1 VSSAETSAAHV
12 SGDPTGAVPGPDP
25 SGGGALRPLVSVIV
39 PAYNEAAIV
48 VDSLTRLSEHLA
60 SIEDLYRWE
69 IVVVNDG
76 STDETGELAEEFA
89 RTHPNVRILH
99 HRVNFLLG
107 QALRYAFNSTRAD
120 YVAVMDCDLSYDP
133 EHLGRMLY
141 AIQDSRARIVVASPY
156 AEGGR
161 TTNIPFSRRVLS
173 RGANWLLSRAAGGD
187 LTTVT
192 GMVRVYDGRFLRS
205 LDLRA
210 MDTEINT
217 EIIYKARLL
226 HARII
231 EIPAHLDW
239 SFHGTGGTRRPATNL
254 RVSRSTVS
262 SLFSSF
268 LFRPFLFFMLPGL
281 ILLAVAAYSFSW
293 CMWHVFQ
300 VWGQPSQ
307 FGNSGLTGAIQ
318 NAYARAPHTF
328 LFAGITSVLAIQ
340 LISLGVIAAQGK
352 RYFEELFHLGTS
364 IYRQV
369 RPDEG
374 ATADVDADPGDEP
387 GRSPGERTAPRPDR

>member
-1 VSSAETSAAHV
+1 MAQE
-12 SGDPTGAVPGPDP
+12 AVPGADAPEPRVDP
-25 SGGGALRPLVSVIV
+25 TPRRSWRPLVSVIV
-39 PAYNEAAIV
+39 PAYNEAAVV
-48 VDSLTRLSEHLA
+48 VDTLTQLSAYLGSL
-60 SIEDLYRWE
+60 EDLYRWE

-76 STDETGELAEEFA
+76 STDETGDLAEEYA
-89 RTHPNVRILH
+89 RSHPNVRILH

-107 QALRYAFNSTRAD
+107 QALRYAFNSTRGD
-120 YVAVMDCDLSYDP
+120 YVAVMDCDLSYEP

-141 AIQDSRARIVVASPY
+141 AIQDSRARIVIASPY
-156 AEGGR
+156 AKGGK
-161 TTNIPFSRRVLS
+161 TTNVPFSRRVMS
-173 RGANWLLSRAAGGD
+173 RGANWLLSTAAGGG

-217 EIIYKARLL
+217 EIIYKARIL
-226 HARII
+226 HARIV

-239 SFHGTGGTRRPATNL
+239 SFHGTGGIRRAATQL
-254 RVSRSTVS
+254 RVSRSTLS

-268 LFRPFLFFMLPGL
+268 LFRPFIFFMLPGL
-281 ILLAVAAYSFSW
+281 FLLLVAAYSFFW
-293 CMWHVFQ
+293 CTWHVLQ
-300 VWGQPSQ
+300 VWGQPSE

-318 NAYARAPHTF
+318 NAYARAPHAF
-328 LFAGITSVLAIQ
+328 LFTGITSVLAIQ

-352 RYFEELFHLGTS
+352 RYFEELFHLGTNVL
-364 IYRQV
+364 RRL

-374 ATADVDADPGDEP
+374 STPDPEADPDEEP
-387 GRSPGERTAPRPDR
+387 FQR